1 MALVVRAPTEETQ
14 MITFDMVDQLAAL
27 DAALADLKAQREA
40 LADAMKAEAAGG
52 FASFEGSAHVVTVST
67 TLRDTVDWKAVAAKL
82 EPSRQLVTAHTATK
96 PVTTLKVVGKAKLA
110 A

>member
-1 MALVVRAPTEETQ
+1 

-27 DAALADLKAQREA
+27 DAALADLKSQREA
-40 LADAMKAEAAGG
+40 LADAMKSEAAGRP
-52 FASFEGSAHVVTVST
+52 ASFEGSVHIVTVST
-67 TLRDTVDWKAVAAKL
+67 AIRDCVDWKAIAAKL
-82 EPSRQLVTAHTATK
+82 EPSRQLVVAHTSAK